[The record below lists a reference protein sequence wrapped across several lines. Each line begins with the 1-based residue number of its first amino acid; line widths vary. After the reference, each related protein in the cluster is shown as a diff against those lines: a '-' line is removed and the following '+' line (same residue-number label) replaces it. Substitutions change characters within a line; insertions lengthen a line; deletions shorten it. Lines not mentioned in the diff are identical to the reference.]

1 MRKGIAARRVRRRGR
16 NVIVGARR
24 LRIGVVGSILAVV
37 ALVAVAAA
45 PARVAGRSV
54 GVAAQQATARAADG
68 TLGAGTAYGQQQAT
82 AVGSGGA
89 VASDS
94 LPATQAGIHVLR
106 HGGNAVDAAVAVAAT
121 LGVSDPMVAGIGGGG
136 YFVYYDAHTRRVYTL
151 DGRETAPAADGPNLF
166 IDSTGKPLSF
176 PTAVTSGLSVGV
188 PGTLR
193 TWQTALDLWGHSS
206 LAADLGPAIGVAE
219 RGFPVTD
226 ALREEIRENAGRFA
240 QFSSTSQLLL
250 PGGQP
255 PVTGSL
261 LRNLDLG
268 RTYRLIARQG
278 PDALYGGA
286 IGQDVVNAVQ
296 HLPLLPGA
304 TLTPRPGAM
313 TLDDLRNYAVR
324 EVAPTHVDYRGY
336 DVYSMA
342 PSSSGG
348 ITVGESLNILSNFD
362 MARLSGVQFWQ
373 HLLEATRLA
382 YADRNHYIGDPAS
395 VNVPQDGL
403 LSPGFGLQ
411 RACLINPLHAAISP
425 VAPGD
430 PSQGSGGCSVQGAP
444 DQVAPDHEFDTNHL
458 VVADAQGDVVSYTNT
473 IEELGG
479 SGIVVPGRGFL
490 LNNELTDFNFTPSF
504 PCTPPSPC
512 DPNLPAAGK
521 RPRSSMSPT
530 IVLRHRRPFL
540 AVGAAGGA
548 AIITTVLQILLERID
563 LHMSLPDAIDAP
575 RASQRNGATTQA
587 EPAFL
592 SGPYAAGL
600 EQLGQTFTVV
610 DTSPLD
616 PTVTIP
622 PTIATAAG
630 LEFLSHGRV
639 LAAGEATRYRLG
651 SAAVVFPFNHNLTD
665 RQSHLGRHRSGR
677 T

>member
-1 MRKGIAARRVRRRGR
+1 MRKAIAARRVHPRGR
-16 NVIVGARR
+16 NVMVGARR
-24 LRIGVVGSILAVV
+24 LRIGAVGSILAVL

-45 PARVAGRSV
+45 PAREVGRSV
-54 GVAAQQATARAADG
+54 GVVARHATGRAADG
-68 TLGAGTAYGQQQAT
+68 NLGAGIAYGQQQAT
-82 AVGSGGA
+82 AVGYGGA

-94 LPATQAGIHVLR
+94 LPATQAGIQVLR

-151 DGRETAPAADGPNLF
+151 DGRETAPAADGPSLF
-166 IDSTGKPLSF
+166 LDPTTGKPLSF

-193 TWQTALDLWGHSS
+193 TWQMALDLWGHRS
-206 LAADLGPAIGVAE
+206 LGADLWPAIGVAE

-226 ALREEIRENAGRFA
+226 ALHEEIRENAGRFA

-255 PVTGSL
+255 PATGSL
-261 LRNLDLG
+261 LRDPDLA

-286 IGQDVVNAVQ
+286 IGQDVVNAV
-296 HLPLLPGA
+296 HNLPLAPGA
-304 TLTPRPGAM
+304 TLVPRPGAM
-313 TLDDLRNYAVR
+313 TIDDLSNYAVH
-324 EVAPTHVDYRGY
+324 EVAPTHVDYRGD

-362 MARLSGVQFWQ
+362 MSRLSGVQFWQ
-373 HLLEATRLA
+373 HFLEATRLA
-382 YADRNHYIGDPAS
+382 YADRNQYIGDPAY

-403 LSPGFGLQ
+403 LSPAFGLQ
-411 RACLINPLHAAISP
+411 RACLINPLHAAMSP

-430 PSQGSGGCSVQGAP
+430 PSQGSGGCSVQAAR
-444 DQVAPDHEFDTNHL
+444 DQVAPDHDFDTNHL

-490 LNNELTDFNFTPSF
+490 LNNELTDFNFAPSF
-504 PCTPPSPC
+504 PG

-530 IVLRHRRPFL
+530 IVLRHGRPFL

-548 AIITTVLQILLERID
+548 SIITTVLQILLERID
-563 LHMSLPDAIDAP
+563 RHMSLPDAIDAP
-575 RASQRNGATTQA
+575 RASQRNSATTQA

-600 EQLGQTFTVV
+600 EQLGQTFTIV

-616 PTVTIP
+616 STVSIP

-630 LEFLSHGRV
+630 LEFLGDGRV

-651 SAAVVFPFNHNLTD
+651 SAAVVFPFD
-665 RQSHLGRHRSGR
+665 RGFRRQSAAVTTAFAFRR
-677 T
+677 

>member
-1 MRKGIAARRVRRRGR
+1 
-16 NVIVGARR
+16 VGARR
-24 LRIGVVGSILAVV
+24 RRIGAVGSILAVV
-37 ALVAVAAA
+37 ALVAAAAA

-54 GVAAQQATARAADG
+54 GVAARQSTARAADG
-68 TLGAGTAYGQQQAT
+68 NVGAGTALGQQQAT
-82 AVGSGGA
+82 AVGYGGA

-94 LPATQAGIHVLR
+94 LPATQAGIQVLR

-121 LGVSDPMVAGIGGGG
+121 LGASDPMVAGIGGGG
-136 YFVYYDAHTRRVYTL
+136 YFVYYDARTRHVYTL

-166 IDSTGKPLSF
+166 IDPTTGKPFSF

-193 TWQTALDLWGHSS
+193 TWQTAVDLWGERS
-206 LAADLGPAIGVAE
+206 LAGDLGPAIGVAE

-226 ALREEIRENAGRFA
+226 ALHEEIRENATRFA

-255 PVTGSL
+255 PATGSL
-261 LRNLDLG
+261 LRNPDLA
-268 RTYRLIARQG
+268 RTYRLIASQG
-278 PDALYGGA
+278 PDVLYGGA
-286 IGQDVVNAVQ
+286 IGQDVVNAV
-296 HLPLLPGA
+296 HNLPLAPGA

-313 TLDDLRNYAVR
+313 TLDDVRGYTVR

-362 MARLSGVQFWQ
+362 MAHLSGVQFWQ
-373 HLLEATRLA
+373 HFLEATRLA
-382 YADRNHYIGDPAS
+382 YADRNHYIGDPAY

-403 LSPGFGLQ
+403 LSPAFGLQ
-411 RACLINPLHAAISP
+411 RACLISPLHAATSP

-430 PSQGSGGCSVQGAP
+430 PSQGSGGCSVQGAS

-473 IEELGG
+473 IEQLGG

-504 PCTPPSPC
+504 LG

-530 IVLRHRRPFL
+530 IVMRHGRPFL

-548 AIITTVLQILLERID
+548 TIITTVLQILLERID
-563 LHMSLPDAIDAP
+563 RHLSLPDAIDAP
-575 RASQRNGATTQA
+575 RASQRNGTTTQA

-610 DTSPLD
+610 NTSPLD

-630 LEFLSHGRV
+630 LEFLRDGRV

-651 SAAVVFPFNHNLTD
+651 SAAVVFPFNHDVTD
-665 RQSHLGRHRSGR
+665 RQSRLGTHRHGR

>member
-1 MRKGIAARRVRRRGR
+1 VRSDIPARRFYGRGR
-16 NVIVGARR
+16 GARR
-24 LRIGVVGSILAVV
+24 MRVGAVGSILAVV

-54 GVAAQQATARAADG
+54 VAGARQATARAVAGSPG
-68 TLGAGTAYGQQQAT
+68 TGAPSGQQQAT
-82 AVGSGGA
+82 AVGYGGA

-94 LPATQAGIHVLR
+94 LPATEAGIQVLR
-106 HGGNAVDAAVAVAAT
+106 HRGNAVDAAVAVAAT

-136 YFVYYDAHTRRVYTL
+136 YFVYYDAHTRQVYTL

-166 IDSTGKPLSF
+166 IDPSTGTPLSF

-193 TWQTALDLWGHSS
+193 TWQAAVDLWGHGS
-206 LAADLGPAIGVAE
+206 LAGDLRPAIRVGE

-226 ALREEIRENAGRFA
+226 ALHEEIRENAGRFA

-255 PVTGSL
+255 PATGSL
-261 LRNLDLG
+261 LRNPDLAG
-268 RTYRLIARQG
+268 TYRLIARQG

-286 IGQDVVNAVQ
+286 IGQDVVNAV
-296 HLPLLPGA
+296 HNLPLAPRA

-362 MARLSGVQFWQ
+362 MAQFSGVQFWQ

-382 YADRNHYIGDPAS
+382 YADRNHYIGDPAY

-411 RACLINPLHAAISP
+411 RACLINPLHAATSP

-430 PSQGSGGCSVQGAP
+430 PSQGPGGCSLQGAP
-444 DQVAPDHEFDTNHL
+444 DPLAQDHEFDTNHL
-458 VVADAQGDVVSYTNT
+458 VVADAHGDVVSYTNT
-473 IEELGG
+473 IEQLGG
-479 SGIVVPGRGFL
+479 SGVVVPGRGFL
-490 LNNELTDFNFTPSF
+490 LNNELTDFNFAPSF
-504 PCTPPSPC
+504 PG

-530 IVLRHRRPFL
+530 IVLRHTRPFL

-548 AIITTVLQILLERID
+548 TIITTVLQILLERID

-600 EQLGQTFTVV
+600 QQLGQTFTVV
-610 DTSPLD
+610 NTNPLD
-616 PTVTIP
+616 PTVSMP
-622 PTIATAAG
+622 PTIGTAAG
-630 LEFLSHGRV
+630 LEFLGDGRL
-639 LAAGEATRYRLG
+639 LAAGEATRLRVG
-651 SAAVVFPFNHNLTD
+651 SAAVVFPLRDGLTD
-665 RQSHLGRHRSGR
+665 PRSRLRAPRSGR

>member
-1 MRKGIAARRVRRRGR
+1 MRKAIAPRRVYGRGR
-16 NVIVGARR
+16 NVGVGARR
-24 LRIGVVGSILAVV
+24 LRIGAVGSILAVV

-45 PARVAGRSV
+45 PAREVGGSV
-54 GVAAQQATARAADG
+54 GAAARQATARAADG
-68 TLGAGTAYGQQQAT
+68 NLGTVTPYAQQQAT
-82 AVGSGGA
+82 AVGYGGA

-94 LPATQAGIHVLR
+94 LPATQAGVQVLR

-166 IDSTGKPLSF
+166 IDPTTGNPLSF

-193 TWQTALDLWGHSS
+193 TWQTALDLWGQHS
-206 LAADLGPAIGVAE
+206 LAADLRPAIRVAE
-219 RGFPVTD
+219 RGFPVTG
-226 ALREEIRENAGRFA
+226 ALHEEIRENAGRFA

-255 PVTGSL
+255 PATGSL
-261 LRNLDLG
+261 LRNPDLA

-278 PDALYGGA
+278 ADALYGGA
-286 IGQDVVNAVQ
+286 IGQDVVNAV
-296 HLPLLPGA
+296 HDLPLVPGA

-313 TLDDLRNYAVR
+313 TADDLRNYAVR

-362 MARLSGVQFWQ
+362 MAHLSGVQFWQ
-373 HLLEATRLA
+373 HFLEATRLA
-382 YADRNHYIGDPAS
+382 YADRNHYIGDPTY

-403 LSPGFGLQ
+403 LSPAFGLQ
-411 RACLINPLHAAISP
+411 RACLINPLHAATSP

-430 PSQGSGGCSVQGAP
+430 PSQGSGGCSVQGVP

-479 SGIVVPGRGFL
+479 NGVVVPGRGFL
-490 LNNELTDFNFTPSF
+490 LNNELTDFNFAPSF
-504 PCTPPSPC
+504 PG

-548 AIITTVLQILLERID
+548 SIITTVLQILLERID
-563 LHMSLPDAIDAP
+563 RHMSLPDAIDAP
-575 RASQRNGATTQA
+575 RASQRNAATTQA

-592 SGPYAAGL
+592 SGPDAAGL

-616 PTVTIP
+616 PTVSIP

-630 LEFLSHGRV
+630 LEFLNDGRV

-651 SAAVVFPFNHNLTD
+651 AAAVVFPFDHDFTD
-665 RQSHLGRHRSGR
+665 RQSRLGGHRSGR

>member
-1 MRKGIAARRVRRRGR
+1 MLRAIAARRVYGR
-16 NVIVGARR
+16 CRDVSVGARR
-24 LRIGVVGSILAVV
+24 LRIGAVGSILAVV

-45 PARVAGRSV
+45 PARQVARSV
-54 GVAAQQATARAADG
+54 GAAARQATARAADG
-68 TLGAGTAYGQQQAT
+68 NLGTRTPYGQQQAT
-82 AVGSGGA
+82 AVGYGGA

-94 LPATQAGIHVLR
+94 LPATQAGVQVLR
-106 HGGNAVDAAVAVAAT
+106 YGGNAVDAAVAVAAT

-166 IDSTGKPLSF
+166 IDPTTGNPLSF

-193 TWQTALDLWGHSS
+193 TWQTALDLWGRRS
-206 LAADLGPAIGVAE
+206 LAADLRPAIRVAK

-226 ALREEIRENAGRFA
+226 ALYEEIRENAGRFA

-255 PVTGSL
+255 PATGSL
-261 LRNLDLG
+261 LRNPALA

-286 IGQDVVNAVQ
+286 VGQDVVSAV
-296 HLPLLPGA
+296 HNLPLAPGA
-304 TLTPRPGAM
+304 TLTPRPGPM

-362 MARLSGVQFWQ
+362 MAQLSRVQFWQ
-373 HLLEATRLA
+373 HFLEATRLA
-382 YADRNHYIGDPAS
+382 YADRNHYIGDPAY

-403 LSPGFGLQ
+403 LSPAFGLQ
-411 RACLINPLHAAISP
+411 RACLINPLHAATSP

-444 DQVAPDHEFDTNHL
+444 DQVARDHEFHTNHL

-479 SGIVVPGRGFL
+479 SGVVVPGRGFL
-490 LNNELTDFNFTPSF
+490 LNNELTDFNFAPSF
-504 PCTPPSPC
+504 PG

-530 IVLRHRRPFL
+530 IALRHGRPFL
-540 AVGAAGGA
+540 AIGAAGGA
-548 AIITTVLQILLERID
+548 SIITTVLQILLERID
-563 LHMSLPDAIDAP
+563 LHMSLPDSIDAP

-610 DTSPLD
+610 DTNPLD
-616 PTVTIP
+616 PTVSMP
-622 PTIATAAG
+622 PTVGAAAG
-630 LEFLSHGRV
+630 LEFLNHGRV

-651 SAAVVFPFNHNLTD
+651 SAAVVFPFDHDFTD
-665 RQSHLGRHRSGR
+665 RQSRLGAHRSGR

>member
-1 MRKGIAARRVRRRGR
+1 MRKAIGARRVHRRDR
-16 NVIVGARR
+16 NVMVGARR

-45 PARVAGRSV
+45 TARVAERSV
-54 GVAAQQATARAADG
+54 GVAARQATARAADG

-82 AVGSGGA
+82 AVGYGGA

-94 LPATQAGIHVLR
+94 LPATQAGIQVLR

-121 LGVSDPMVAGIGGGG
+121 LGASDPMVAGIGGGG

-151 DGRETAPAADGPNLF
+151 DGRETAPAADDKNLF
-166 IDSTGKPLSF
+166 IDPTTGTALSF

-193 TWQTALDLWGHSS
+193 TWQTAVDLWGHRS

-226 ALREEIRENAGRFA
+226 ALHEEIRENAGRFA

-255 PVTGSL
+255 PATGSL
-261 LRNLDLG
+261 LRNPDLA

-278 PDALYGGA
+278 PDVLYGGA
-286 IGQDVVNAVQ
+286 IGQDVVNAV
-296 HLPLLPGA
+296 HNLPLAPGA
-304 TLTPRPGAM
+304 TLVPRPGAM
-313 TLDDLRNYAVR
+313 TLDDLRGYAVR

-373 HLLEATRLA
+373 HFLEATRLA
-382 YADRNHYIGDPAS
+382 YADRNHYIGDPAY
-395 VNVPQDGL
+395 VPVPQDGL
-403 LSPGFGLQ
+403 LSGGFGLQ
-411 RACLINPLHAAISP
+411 RACLINPLQAATSP

-430 PSQGSGGCSVQGAP
+430 PSQGSGGCSVQGVP
-444 DQVAPDHEFDTNHL
+444 DPVAPDHEFDTNHL

-504 PCTPPSPC
+504 PS
-512 DPNLPAAGK
+512 DPNVPAAGK

-530 IVLRHRRPFL
+530 IVLHHGRPFL

-548 AIITTVLQILLERID
+548 TIITTVLQILLERID
-563 LHMSLPDAIDAP
+563 RHMSLPDAIAAP
-575 RASQRNGATTQA
+575 RASQRNATTTQA

-600 EQLGQTFTVV
+600 KPLGQTFTVV

-616 PTVTIP
+616 PTVSMP
-622 PTIATAAG
+622 PTISTAAG
-630 LEFLSHGRV
+630 LEFLNDGRV

-651 SAAVVFPFNHNLTD
+651 SAAVVFPFNHDRTG
-665 RQSHLGRHRSGR
+665 RQSRLPMHRSGR